1 MSNFSEK
8 SKFEH
13 SNDRQVMGK
22 NLSISHSVTNSST
35 TWEREEPADISSS
48 MRATPQKFNLLLQR
62 NKELGETDHYLCL
75 SRPDS
80 LRMSVSNARET
91 RVAHPRGTK
100 QEFSAIKTFLGIG
113 ITLTCGISSCTSHL
127 NLLLLQWR
135 GGCASPTRRKRLCLA
150 RSGAASVLLG
160 PHLRGTGR
168 TAAIRRHHPPGFL
181 CVLQRGGLPGD

>member
-35 TWEREEPADISSS
+35 TWEQEEPADISSS

-62 NKELGETDHYLCL
+62 NKELGETDHCLCL

-100 QEFSAIKTFLGIG
+100 QEFSAMKAFLGIG
-113 ITLTCGISSCTSHL
+113 ITLTRDISSCTSHL
-127 NLLLLQWR
+127 NFLLLQWC

-150 RSGAASVLLG
+150 GSGAASVLPGSSFARHGENCSDQAISSSGVLV
-160 PHLRGTGR
+160 RSATGR
-168 TAAIRRHHPPGFL
+168 FAG
-181 CVLQRGGLPGD
+181 